1 MEFNKMYQKVKYI
14 VRKCEKEYY
23 IQLWEKDDWEQEGQ
37 LTLFELYQKILKL
50 KQMKNYFIHISKQ
63 NLEIILKIK

>member
-1 MEFNKMYQKVKYI
+1 MI
-14 VRKCEKEYY
+14 G
-23 IQLWEKDDWEQEGQ
+23 EQEGQ